1 MLSPF
6 ASMVTSHESPA
17 DIAYGKTK
25 LEVRAAVFGM
35 SKNTR
40 NYGTAGR
47 LEHPSEIDLLT
58 SALLCRSVARAY
70 AVVTVHNVST
80 NQLLERSDREGCADI
95 SVNAKARNRD

>member
-6 ASMVTSHESPA
+6 ASMFTSHESPA

-70 AVVTVHNVST
+70 AVATVHELYMTYRPINCSKEVT
-80 NQLLERSDREGCADI
+80 GKVVRI
-95 SVNAKARNRD
+95 SL